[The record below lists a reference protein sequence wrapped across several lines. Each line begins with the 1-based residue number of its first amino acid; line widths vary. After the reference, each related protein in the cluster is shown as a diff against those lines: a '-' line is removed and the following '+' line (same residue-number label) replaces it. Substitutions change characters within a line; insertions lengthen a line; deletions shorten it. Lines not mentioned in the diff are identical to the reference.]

1 MAGQAPAAGHPP
13 ACEAHW
19 LHMGSLERL
28 LGEVSSEP
36 SISRVADDT
45 AAHVPVDPLFGV
57 AAFGIFLSVATRN
70 SDAAIVGTLVYA
82 LAQGAIGGLVHADWA
97 KQYLL
102 SDQFDA
108 WQGVFH
114 TPTDWTPIVRSIW
127 VTAIFIIAPLA
138 AAFYLFRRQEVAGD

>member
-13 ACEAHW
+13 ACEARW

-57 AAFGIFLSVATRN
+57 AAFGIFLSSRPET
-70 SDAAIVGTLVYA
+70 AIVGTLVYT
-82 LAQGAIGGLVHADWA
+82 LAQEAIGGLVHAAWA
-97 KQYLL
+97 RHYLL
-102 SDQFDA
+102 SVRRLA
-108 WQGVFH
+108 RLFH
-114 TPTDWTPIVRSIW
+114 TPTDRTPIVRSIGSPPS
-127 VTAIFIIAPLA
+127 FIIARLQRPSTYPDA
-138 AAFYLFRRQEVAGD
+138 KKSPPTSS